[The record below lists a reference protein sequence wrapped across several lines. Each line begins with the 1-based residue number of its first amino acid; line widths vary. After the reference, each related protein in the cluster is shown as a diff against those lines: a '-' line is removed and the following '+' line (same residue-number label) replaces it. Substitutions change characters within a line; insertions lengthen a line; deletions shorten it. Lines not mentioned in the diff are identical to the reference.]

1 MCADSDV
8 FEAGGGRELRGMQ
21 CDSAA
26 APSVLEVFS
35 KQVRSRCRV
44 SS

>member
-1 MCADSDV
+1 MCADAGV
-8 FEAGGGRELRGMQ
+8 FEAGGGRELRGVQ
-21 CDSAA
+21 CGSAA
-26 APSVLEVFS
+26 VPCLLEVFS